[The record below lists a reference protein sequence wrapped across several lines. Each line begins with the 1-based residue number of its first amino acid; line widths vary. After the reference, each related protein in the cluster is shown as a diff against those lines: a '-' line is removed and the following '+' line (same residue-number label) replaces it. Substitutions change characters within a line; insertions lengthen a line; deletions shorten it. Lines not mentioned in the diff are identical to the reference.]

1 MKVNG
6 VVKWIVIDHQTSSL
20 YNVIAQGNFRETNV
34 GKEAWK
40 SLIIDDSSLQIYC
53 NQEGFNIKKGNKYYG
68 VAYINAR
75 IGIVANNQG
84 DCESCDSC
92 IGFGITARGCGGSL
106 DDGKVKTSTCGNIA
120 MCGKFNNKDTAAFGY
135 ILVQ

>member
-1 MKVNG
+1 MKVDG
-6 VVKWIVIDHQTSSL
+6 VVKWIVIDHQASSL
-20 YNVIAQGNFRETNV
+20 FNVIANGIFQKTTA

-40 SLIIDDSSLQIYC
+40 SLINGSSLQINC
-53 NQEGFNIKKGNKYYG
+53 NLEGFDIKKKNKRIG

-75 IGIVANNQG
+75 IGIVANNQD
-84 DCESCDSC
+84 DCKSCDSC

-106 DDGKVKTSTCGNIA
+106 DDGKVKISTCGNIA
-120 MCGKFNNKDTAAFGY
+120 LCNYYSNKDTSAFGY

>member
-1 MKVNG
+1 MKVNN
-6 VVKWIVIDHQTSSL
+6 VTKWIVIDHRASSL
-20 YNVIAQGNFRETNV
+20 FNVIADGTFQKTTA

-40 SLIIDDSSLQIYC
+40 SLINGSSLQIYC
-53 NQEGFNIKKGNKYYG
+53 NLEGFDIQKKNNRIN

-75 IGIVANNQG
+75 IGIVANNQD
-84 DCESCDSC
+84 DCKSCDSC

-120 MCGKFNNKDTAAFGY
+120 TCSHYNNKDTAAFGY